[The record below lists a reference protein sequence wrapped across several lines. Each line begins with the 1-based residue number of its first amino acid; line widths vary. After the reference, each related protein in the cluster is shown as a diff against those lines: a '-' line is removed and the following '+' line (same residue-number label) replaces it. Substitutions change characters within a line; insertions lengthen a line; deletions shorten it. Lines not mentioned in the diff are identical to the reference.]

1 MAMGASSAA
10 PRSSFLFDGPQIQ
23 SRLAGVKAGVQAT
36 VSQHTAATAAYS
48 TTLKRREGVY
58 THMRKTFLAVAIA
71 LVFALGSL
79 APAIAATDKKM
90 AKADSLYNQLGGKK
104 GITKVVD
111 DFVGNVANDGR
122 INKFF
127 ADTAK
132 DPKRLASFKGKLVDQ
147 ICQASGGPCKYKG
160 KDMKTAHRGMGIS
173 SDDFNALVEDL
184 VKALDAN
191 NVSAEAKNALLGAL
205 GPMKGDI
212 VEK

>member
-1 MAMGASSAA
+1 
-10 PRSSFLFDGPQIQ
+10 
-23 SRLAGVKAGVQAT
+23 
-36 VSQHTAATAAYS
+36 
-48 TTLKRREGVY
+48 
-58 THMRKTFLAVAIA
+58 MRKMFLAVAIA
-71 LVFALGSL
+71 FVFALGAL
-79 APAIAATDKKM
+79 APAVAADKKM
-90 AKADSLYNQLGGKK
+90 AKAPSLYQQLGGKK
-104 GITKVVD
+104 GITKVVN

-160 KDMKTAHRGMGIS
+160 KDMKTAHKGMGV
-173 SDDFNALVEDL
+173 SDADFNALVEDL

-191 NVSAEAKNALLGAL
+191 NVSADAKNALLGAL